1 MPDGIVVFIVIV
13 PVAAA
18 IIAVLGFAIIARVR
32 HGGSAARAGILVGL
46 SSGVLGAALLSAL
59 GGVVSGQDSCDIVF
73 SVVVHGGLSSTARLL
88 GTAMFIGAL
97 GGFFGLF
104 VGFAIASTGA
114 LFGRRHLLALE
125 TSVIAA
131 VAFAGDGPIRLLG
144 SVSLNGAD
152 HERCISATLLGGFVG
167 ASLGVLVGISL
178 ASNALSRRFLLG
190 SFPVLGAIAILLA
203 LFLWRIVGWEP

>member
-1 MPDGIVVFIVIV
+1 MSIAIVVLILTV
-13 PVAAA
+13 PAAGA
-18 IIAVLGFAIIARVR
+18 LIAALGFAIIARAR
-32 HGGSAARAGILVGL
+32 SGGSAARAGILVGL
-46 SSGVLGAALLSAL
+46 FCGVLGAASLIAL
-59 GGVVSGQDSCDIVF
+59 GGVVSGEESCDIGY
-73 SVVVHGGLSSTARLL
+73 GGLGLSGTARLL
-88 GTAMFIGAL
+88 SSAMSIGVF
-97 GGFFGLF
+97 GGFLGLF

-131 VAFAGDGPIRLLG
+131 LAFAGDGPIRLLG

-178 ASNALSRRFLLG
+178 ASNTLSRRFLLG
-190 SFPVLGAIAILLA
+190 SFPVVAAIAILLA
-203 LFLWRIVGWEP
+203 LSLWRIVGWEP